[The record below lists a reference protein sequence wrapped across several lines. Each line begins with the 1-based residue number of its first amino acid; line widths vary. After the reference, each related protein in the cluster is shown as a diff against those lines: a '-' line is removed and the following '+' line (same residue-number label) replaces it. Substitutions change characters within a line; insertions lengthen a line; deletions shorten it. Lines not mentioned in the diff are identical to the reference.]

1 MIKIGKYLFILITSL
16 LLVLLVSCG
25 REESC
30 EHRLS
35 LVEGRE
41 PTCRADGRE
50 AYYSC
55 LDCKRLFSDGEGKN
69 EISSP
74 ITIKTT
80 HTQTLVPAVTATC
93 DEDGVGEYYECS
105 CGKLYSD
112 KTLSK
117 QIEEPTKIKKRH
129 NYVDG
134 ECTSCG
140 MFKICEHIVY
150 AKTAGGSSYKVIGYS
165 ACLDT
170 RIVVPEIYEGLP
182 VTEISDFAFV
192 EARSAKEIILPKGI
206 TSIGNSAFWGCS
218 ALESIAVGTGLLMVG
233 EKAFYGC
240 SSLVKISLGG
250 SVTTVGKEA
259 FSGCTSLAE
268 VQLGETLEKIGER
281 AFLGCV
287 SLEHIAFPSSLTR
300 IGKEAFRGCD
310 AFSYAYFGTVKGWCY
325 YSGSS
330 YRDYEGEIS
339 YQSLASPVTAAK
351 ELKEEHCGYFWVRDE
366 LGK

>member
-1 MIKIGKYLFILITSL
+1 MIKIGKYLFILIISL
-16 LLVLLVSCG
+16 LLASLVSCG

-35 LVEGRE
+35 FVEGRE

-50 AYYSC
+50 AYYHC

-80 HTQTLVPAVTATC
+80 HAPTLVSAVAATC

-112 KTLSK
+112 KALSK
-117 QIEEPTKIKKRH
+117 QIEEPVKIKKGH

-140 MFKICEHIVY
+140 IFKICEHIVY
-150 AKTAGGSSYKVIGYS
+150 AKTAGGSSYKIIGYF

-170 RIVVPEIYEGLP
+170 RIVVPEVYEGLP

-192 EARSAKEIILPKGI
+192 EARSVKEIILPKGI
-206 TSIGNSAFWGCS
+206 TTIGNSAFSGCS
-218 ALESIAVGTGLLMVG
+218 ELESITVGAGLLTVG

-240 SSLVKISLGG
+240 SSLVEISLGG
-250 SVTTVGKEA
+250 SVTTLGKEA
-259 FSGCTSLAE
+259 FSGCTSLAG
-268 VQLGETLEKIGER
+268 VQLGGALNKIGER
-281 AFLGCV
+281 AFFGCV
-287 SLEHIAFPSSLTR
+287 SLERIAFPTSLTR
-300 IGKEAFRGCD
+300 IGKEAFRGCN
-310 AFSYAYFGTVKGWCY
+310 AFRYAYFGAVKGWCY

-339 YQSLASPVTAAK
+339 SQSLASPTTAAK
-351 ELKEEHCGYFWVRDE
+351 ELKEDCCGYFWVRDE
-366 LGK
+366 L